1 MTMPQQGRILGIDYG
16 TVRIGLALT
25 DPLRILAS
33 GAGTVDNDASAPRK
47 IAELAAAEDV
57 RLIIVGMPY
66 APDGGKGEKAR
77 EVDRFIERLLPLVH
91 APIKTW
97 DESFTSVR
105 ALNALREG
113 GARKKQRR
121 ERHRIDEMAARL
133 LLQEYL
139 QGNEA

>member
-1 MTMPQQGRILGIDYG
+1 MSKAEQGRILGIDYG
-16 TVRIGLALT
+16 SVRIGLALT

-33 GAGTVDNDASAPRK
+33 GAGTIENNAGATAR
-47 IAELAAAEDV
+47 IARLAASEGV
-57 RLIIVGMPY
+57 RLIVVGMPY
-66 APDGGKGEKAR
+66 APDGGKGSKAN
-77 EVDRFIERLLPLVH
+77 EVDAFVGRLRPLVNV
-91 APIKTW
+91 PIETW

-105 ALNALREG
+105 AHQALRDG

-139 QGNEA
+139 EGTRA